1 MDLHIDLPALLDVE
15 NAVIGAM
22 LIDFNAVEGFV
33 DVLKDDDFT
42 QKEARTVFVAIRLLQ
57 NADRPVNLTTVAAQL
72 TEMKALEEAG
82 GVFYLTEVTTDI
94 GAGAQTEYYVQLLR
108 QQALVRRIVTSC
120 VTIIEDAKAASPDV
134 EGFVGHAMSLM
145 EDACVMETPTAATH
159 IGAVLR
165 ECIAEMESIRK
176 SGVIPGVPTGYP
188 CLDRLLGGW
197 KPGEFS
203 IIAARPGV
211 GKSLFALILSIRA
224 AENNVPVAFFSLEME
239 NADYGRRLLM
249 LSTGIS
255 TTEMNRPDALTDER
269 MRFLSEAAQVKGKL
283 PIFLKDK
290 SGLTLTELVY
300 EAKRLVRRKH
310 VGLIIVDYLQLIN
323 HKDPTLQTRE
333 QVVSAISRRLKTLA
347 GELKVPVIALS
358 QVSRQSLRNGTGK
371 PDLSELRESGAL
383 EQDTDKVLFILRPE
397 SNGAGTEYAGGD
409 IELIVAKNRNGNS
422 GTIKMKVNEKTLY
435 FEDQENDL
443 PEYES
448 VQGAI
453 WDND

>member
-22 LIDFNAVEGFV
+22 VIDFNAVEGFV

-94 GAGAQTEYYVQLLR
+94 GAGAQAEYYVQLLR
-108 QQALVRRIVTSC
+108 QQALVRRVVTSC
-120 VTIIEDAKAASPDV
+120 VTIIEDSKAASPDV

-145 EDACVMETPTAATH
+145 EDACAMETPAAATH
-159 IGAVLR
+159 IDTVLR

-188 CLDRLLGGW
+188 CLDRLLCGW

-290 SGLTLTELVY
+290 SGLTLSELVY

-358 QVSRQSLRNGTGK
+358 QLSRHSLRNGTGR

-383 EQDTDKVLFILRPE
+383 EQDSDKVLFIHRPE
-397 SNGAGTEYAGGD
+397 STGAGTEYAGGD
-409 IELIVAKNRNGNS
+409 IELIVAKNRHGTP
-422 GTIKMKVNEKTLY
+422 GTIKMNVNEKTLY
-435 FEDQENDL
+435 FEDPENDL

-453 WDND
+453 WDDD